1 MVLTLLLT
9 VIGFILIFVEEG
21 EYSEVSNIFIYWL
34 YDMCFMKNFQFEK
47 RGHFLIN
54 KSSVLS
60 VL

>member
-9 VIGFILIFVEEG
+9 VIGFIVIFVEEG
-21 EYSEVSNIFIYWL
+21 EYSEVSNIIFIYWL
-34 YDMCFMKNFQFEK
+34 YVFYEK
-47 RGHFLIN
+47 FPPWKKGSFLIN